1 MKSTLRHTVWT
12 VYLDKRRPVRRPA
25 VHRACLFPAVDHSSR
40 SCCRRD
46 WDVYHWYFATRG
58 DPGKDLSSMWKVVA
72 TERIQIGQCCAKSKS
87 SSCLLTGTCSVQWL
101 SAASEQLFFSAH
113 ARFGEGVL
121 IYDSDGLT
129 RFPCCPA
136 CTRNLC
142 TSNSLLLMVMAS
154 QITMLTVVHCLL
166 RCPMIARSG

>member
-1 MKSTLRHTVWT
+1 MHCSFGVVLRGRKIVETKSTMSKEIKKGLSLFLLTVRSYHQITTEMEMRTVKSTLRHTVWT

-121 IYDSDGLT
+121 NI
-129 RFPCCPA
+129 
-136 CTRNLC
+136 
-142 TSNSLLLMVMAS
+142 
-154 QITMLTVVHCLL
+154 
-166 RCPMIARSG
+166 